1 MTHHSLRSSLAC
13 ILPVILALVMT
24 GCVNIQTGAET
35 EEQLTQSSELRGRD
49 FRVTWVNRFT
59 GMTPV
64 EKGQM
69 YNDLIDSVS
78 SVYLRY
84 GFNIVGEWQ
93 KGNAGRG
100 QLIPDAEMQ
109 KVVEASV
116 RTQKPMFQSY
126 EDALEYAYRQ
136 LDESGTYSASDM
148 EIFKRHLDELYRIY
162 SVVFYPSGTVD
173 DYEMALR
180 DLESNQRSLS
190 QSVVEM
196 LDRYR

>member
-1 MTHHSLRSSLAC
+1 
-13 ILPVILALVMT
+13 MT

-35 EEQLTQSSELRGRD
+35 EEQLTQSTELRGRD

>member
-1 MTHHSLRSSLAC
+1 MLPA
-13 ILPVILALVMT
+13 ILVLVMT
-24 GCVNIQTGAET
+24 GCVKIETGPET
-35 EEQLTQSSELRGRD
+35 EEQLTQSSDLRGRD

-59 GMTPV
+59 GKTPV

-84 GFNIVGEWQ
+84 GYNVADEWR

-100 QLIPDAEMQ
+100 QLVPDAEMQ

-116 RTQKPMFQSY
+116 RTQKPMFQAY

-136 LDESGTYSASDM
+136 LDESGTYSPSDM
-148 EIFKRHLDELYRIY
+148 GIFKRHLDELYRIY

-173 DYEMALR
+173 DYELALR
-180 DLESNQRSLS
+180 DLESNQRSLGD
-190 QSVVEM
+190 SVIEM

>member
-13 ILPVILALVMT
+13 ILPAILALVMT

-59 GMTPV
+59 GMAPV

-84 GFNIVGEWQ
+84 GFTIVGEWQ